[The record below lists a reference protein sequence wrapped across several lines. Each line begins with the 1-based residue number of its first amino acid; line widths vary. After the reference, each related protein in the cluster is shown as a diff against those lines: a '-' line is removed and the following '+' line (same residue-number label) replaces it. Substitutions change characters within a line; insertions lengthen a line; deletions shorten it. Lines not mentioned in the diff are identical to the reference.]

1 MEVFIM
7 ENNYTLR
14 DLTIEELKRAHISEM
29 NRRKRLEE
37 AYIKVEN
44 AFKEYKRGVKK

>member
-14 DLTIEELKRAHISEM
+14 DLIIEELKTAHNIEM
-29 NRRKRLEE
+29 FKRKRLEE
-37 AYIKVEN
+37 AYKQVEN
-44 AFKEYKRGVKK
+44 AFKEYKKE